1 MTEETLEQELET
13 LEEALPEE
21 EEEENENDYLE
32 TLSEE

>member
-1 MTEETLEQELET
+1 MTEETLEQELEE

>member
-13 LEEALPEE
+13 LEEELPEE
-21 EEEENENDYLE
+21 QENEDDYLE

>member
-1 MTEETLEQELET
+1 MTEETLEQELEE

-21 EEEENENDYLE
+21 EEGENEDDYLE